1 MGKHIF
7 ILTACTCEAAL
18 TKTVARS
25 ICEGLTSMVKKTL
38 TYTEILKVKETK
50 TTETNKRSAGGG
62 CVQREEAVKR
72 EDRVSQDF
80 VFAPVIEYHVCGLFI
95 YPHFISRIAVTAKI
109 KKLSTETC
117 LRWRLKWSVF
127 RRGQTVP
134 LLSKSSLSCRASRG
148 DGQMF
153 CKCVITSRKCE
164 SCTDVPVCW
173 GNKADLFLH
182 LLLQLEFLVLSVI

>member
-38 TYTEILKVKETK
+38 TYTENLKVKETK

-62 CVQREEAVKR
+62 CVQQEEAVKR

-134 LLSKSSLSCRASRG
+134 LLSKSSLSCRASGGTDKCSVNVWLRPG
-148 DGQMF
+148 SVKAAQMSLFVGAIKQIYF
-153 CKCVITSRKCE
+153 CIYCC
-164 SCTDVPVCW
+164 
-173 GNKADLFLH
+173 N
-182 LLLQLEFLVLSVI
+182 